1 MVRVYGYTEEFELY
15 SGKFSKSTIF
25 MFSWIELHVVLQNFT
40 PQYSESLG
48 IRTLTSTLLHSHYN
62 LPCYVISTYHG
73 PHRERYTS
81 HGLVLENCVW

>member
-40 PQYSESLG
+40 LQYSESRG
-48 IRTLTSTLLHSHYN
+48 TRMVTSILLHSHYN
-62 LPCYVISTYHG
+62 LCPMPCYVVSSG
-73 PHRERYTS
+73 LLCARREYEWCTKFI
-81 HGLVLENCVW
+81 